1 MLEQGYQM
9 IKKEQ
14 KNQIIL
20 ISIGLILII
29 LTYFYYP
36 YMKKANLEKNK
47 ILQTESEKTGSDQ
60 DTSFE
65 NVEYK
70 GLYDLDKS
78 FTVRSE
84 KAYIFN
90 DEPDIVYMTNM
101 HVILYL
107 NDGRIVNIM
116 SNKGRYNKVTY
127 DCFFEN
133 DVRATDGETKI
144 FSKNLDLLATEN
156 SVKIY
161 NNVVLKYPTGSLQ
174 ADKVDYDFE
183 TKYFKV
189 SMFDDNSIKMK
200 VIE

>member
-1 MLEQGYQM
+1 M

-20 ISIGLILII
+20 ILIGLILII

-36 YMKKANLEKNK
+36 YMKKTNLENDNMLQSESKK
-47 ILQTESEKTGSDQ
+47 IDVEE

-84 KAYIFN
+84 KANIFN
-90 DEPDIVYMTNM
+90 DEPDIVYMTKM
-101 HVILYL
+101 HVVLYL
-107 NDGRIVNIM
+107 NDGRIVNIL

-133 DVRATDGETKI
+133 DVKATDGETKI
-144 FSKNLDLLATEN
+144 FSGNLDLLATEN

-161 NNVVLKYPTGSLQ
+161 NDVVLKYPTGSLQ
-174 ADKVDYDFE
+174 ADKIDYDFE

-189 SMFDDNSIKMK
+189 SMFDDESVKMK
-200 VIE
+200 VIKWVK

>member
-1 MLEQGYQM
+1 M

-36 YMKKANLEKNK
+36 YMKKTNLEKNK
-47 ILQTESEKTGSDQ
+47 IFESESEKTDSNQ

-84 KAYIFN
+84 KAYMFN
-90 DEPDIVYMTNM
+90 DEPDIVYMINM

-107 NDGRIVNIM
+107 NDGRIVNII

-133 DVRATDGETKI
+133 DVRAEDGETKI

-161 NNVVLKYPTGSLQ
+161 NDVVLKYPTGSLQ

-189 SMFDDNSIKMK
+189 SMFDDKSIKMK
-200 VIE
+200 VIEWVR